1 MKYYY
6 EKDDPSPNSPEASGE
21 NPFVSAAADTKDL
34 KRIAGLA
41 PEKKICF
48 LS

>member
-21 NPFVSAAADTKDL
+21 NPFVSAAADIKD
-34 KRIAGLA
+34 
-41 PEKKICF
+41 
-48 LS
+48 